1 MKRYKTSKKARE
13 AALRYYYENRTKILA
28 KYKPV
33 GDGKCKICGKSL
45 ENMPTRMFRYCDEC
59 MADKNKTSRQARWYR
74 THICKTKKGGVK

>member
-33 GDGKCKICGKSL
+33 GDGKCKICGKKL
-45 ENMPTRMFRYCDEC
+45 ENMPNRMYRFCDEC
-59 MADKNKTSRQARWYR
+59 INTSTKISRQAKWYR
-74 THICKTKKGGVK
+74 THHCRTKKGGVK